1 MLWVLLMRSFL
12 PVSIKFISL
21 LLFYN
26 RETGGAIFIFKSRRK
41 KYHPHG
47 LGRGVRR
54 FLYRNLSNGHQLK
67 QASNSFFILLR
78 RVTTAPTGRT
88 PAEVWGW
95 GCSTNFAPLAHQS
108 MSTGPTWETAGMG
121 RWTLTLSE
129 TSCVLAWREVQE
141 WKSYLFWKKQ
151 TERGLNYTELC
162 FDSKPN
168 HSILS
173 GMRYGFGIH
182 KRREEER
189 KRECILATERKKESE
204 RTYNFGIFFFLFL
217 IWWYWKDLSI
227 PGEREADKPLR
238 EVRAASCYIFFYKK
252 CHRWAANLSCL
263 PVLLSL
269 PKTSS

>member
-1 MLWVLLMRSFL
+1 MDFLKKILFKILKLWKEESCSVKGQGSLCYNVVRGLISEWLLWLCPGRGIDQLKDNYAGWRMLWVLLMRSFL

-78 RVTTAPTGRT
+78 RVTTAPTERT

-182 KRREEER
+182 KRREE
-189 KRECILATERKKESE
+189 KRRGRESA
-204 RTYNFGIFFFLFL
+204 Y
-217 IWWYWKDLSI
+217 
-227 PGEREADKPLR
+227 
-238 EVRAASCYIFFYKK
+238 
-252 CHRWAANLSCL
+252 
-263 PVLLSL
+263 
-269 PKTSS
+269 